1 MSFTMENDKTVIW
14 LHFHNFHIDLATR
27 LKIDLFPDC
36 VIRSMDQFAL
46 YNKQDRNIVIYQ
58 FFFNEGSRD
67 PAEDFSWADLVI
79 HYTNEI
85 IVGPWP
91 DHIKRVSSCFK
102 NNNIITLAGGHRN
115 CYDYPRD
122 KAYLDLLTFFSTMAD
137 SITIENHTMP
147 SQKEKYFDVLLGTAK
162 PHRVYLLDKIRK
174 HGLEDRCLINMTKDI
189 YKDEYNH
196 DQFNYRSK
204 DMDQYEDPAVI
215 PQTQIPGFGSMETVK
230 GISNGYNLSQHVPNG
245 IYKNCWYSV
254 VAETNPSGS
263 TFFTEKTAKCLL
275 TKRVFVF
282 FGSHGQLAKLR
293 DHGYKTFDPVI
304 DESYDN
310 VEDNVERWNMAFN
323 QMLILFK
330 KDAVS
335 IYNSLETVL
344 EHNYSVINDQKSR
357 LTKLKLWIDKAIN
370 DTKLC
375 L

>member
-1 MSFTMENDKTVIW
+1 MENDKTVVW
-14 LHFHNFHIDLATR
+14 LYNWIFEVALANR
-27 LKIDLFPDC
+27 LKIDLFPGC
-36 VIRSMDQFAL
+36 EIRNIAQFATH
-46 YNKQDRNIVIYQ
+46 NKLDRNIVVYP
-58 FFFNEGSRD
+58 FFFHEGSD
-67 PAEDFSWADLVI
+67 DLDIDLSWADLVI

-91 DHIKRVSSCFK
+91 DYIKRVSSCFK
-102 NNNIITLAGGHRN
+102 NNNVITLAGGHRN

-122 KAYLDLLTFFSTMAD
+122 KAYPDLLTFFSTMAD

-230 GISNGYNLSQHVPNG
+230 GTSNGYNLSQHVPNK
-245 IYKNCWYSV
+245 IYQNCWYSV
-254 VAETNPSGS
+254 IAETNTSGS
-263 TFFTEKTAKCLL
+263 TFFTEKTAKCLMA
-275 TKRVFVF
+275 KRVFVF
-282 FGSHGQLAKLR
+282 FGSHGQLAKLHE
-293 DHGYKTFDPVI
+293 HGYKTFGTVI

-310 VEDNVERWNMAFN
+310 IEDSTERWTAGVR
-323 QMLILFK
+323 QMLKLME
-330 KDAVS
+330 KDPLAVYEKLRS
-335 IYNSLETVL
+335 VL
-344 EHNYSVINDQKSR
+344 EHNQRLILDQTARLKKIKDFINHAC
-357 LTKLKLWIDKAIN
+357 LKEYTNNAEK
-370 DTKLC
+370 
-375 L
+375 

>member
-1 MSFTMENDKTVIW
+1 MENDKTVVW
-14 LHFHNFHIDLATR
+14 LYNWIFEVALANR
-27 LKIDLFPDC
+27 LKIDLFPGC
-36 VIRSMDQFAL
+36 EIRNIDQLAT
-46 YNKQDRNIVIYQ
+46 YNKLDRNIVVYP
-58 FFFNEGSRD
+58 FFFHEGSRD

-91 DHIKRVSSCFK
+91 DYIKRVSSCFK
-102 NNNIITLAGGHRN
+102 NNNVITLAGGHRN

-122 KAYLDLLTFFSTMAD
+122 KAYPDLLTFFSTMAD

-147 SQKEKYFDVLLGTAK
+147 SQKQKYFDVLLGTAK

-230 GISNGYNLSQHVPNG
+230 GMSNGYNLSQHVPNR
-245 IYKNCWYSV
+245 IYQNCWYSV
-254 VAETNPSGS
+254 IAETNASGS
-263 TFFTEKTAKCLL
+263 TFFTEKTAKCLMA
-275 TKRVFVF
+275 KRVFVF
-282 FGSHGQLAKLR
+282 FGSHGQLAKLHE
-293 DHGYKTFDPVI
+293 HGYKTFGTVI

-310 VEDNVERWNMAFN
+310 IEDSTERWTAGVR
-323 QMLILFK
+323 QMLKLME
-330 KDAVS
+330 KDPLAVYEKLRS
-335 IYNSLETVL
+335 VL
-344 EHNYSVINDQKSR
+344 EHNQRLILDQTARLKKIKDFINHAC
-357 LTKLKLWIDKAIN
+357 LKEYTNNAEK
-370 DTKLC
+370 
-375 L
+375 